1 MLDVVIIGAGVMGA
15 ATAYE
20 LAKYDLKV
28 KVLEKEHDVSNGTS
42 KANSGIVHAGYDAKE
57 GTLMAKYNAL
67 GNAMYENLCKEIDA
81 PFKRTGS
88 LVLAFSEEDK
98 EHLNLLYNRGIK
110 NGIPGMKI
118 LNQEEVFK
126 MEPNVSKEVVAAL
139 YAPTAGVTG
148 PWEVTIKLLEN
159 AAINGVEVETD
170 AKVEKIEKLAEGYK
184 IILAD
189 GREYETKVVV
199 NAAGLYADDMNN
211 MVSNKKIKITPRAG
225 EYYLLDK
232 VQGNLVNTVVF
243 QCPTKVGKGV
253 LVAPTAHGNL
263 IVGPTATLSDNKEY
277 VGNTLAG
284 LDAVREAAVKSVKD
298 INFRDNIKNFN
309 GLRAESDQPDFIIG
323 EVEDAP
329 YFFNIAGTKSP
340 GLTSAPAI
348 GLDVANMIVEKLGNV
363 NKKTEHKKNKP
374 QIHFMELSNEEKA
387 EVIKRDPR
395 YGRIICRCES
405 ITEGEI
411 VDVIHRMVGAKTV
424 DGVKKRCRP
433 GMGRC
438 QGGFCGPRVQEIL
451 ARELNKKLDEIVQ
464 DKVGSYILTGET
476 KKQEEL

>member
-57 GTLMAKYNAL
+57 GTLMAKYNAI
-67 GNAMYENLCKEIDA
+67 GNAMYEKLCKEIDA

-199 NAAGLYADDMNN
+199 NAAGLYADEINN

-232 VQGNLVNTVVF
+232 VQGTLVNNVVF

-263 IVGPTATLSDNKEY
+263 IVGPTATLSDDKEY

-348 GLDVANMIVEKLGNV
+348 GLDVANMIIKKLGNV

>member
-1 MLDVVIIGAGVMGA
+1 MVDVIIIGAGVMGA

-20 LAKYDLKV
+20 LAKYNLKI

-67 GNAMYENLCKEIDA
+67 GNSMYEELCKEIDA

-88 LVLAFSEEDK
+88 LVLAFSEEER
-98 EHLNLLYNRGIK
+98 EHLKQLYERGLK
-110 NGIPGMKI
+110 NGIPELRIIEKEEI
-118 LNQEEVFK
+118 LK
-126 MEPNVSKEVVAAL
+126 MEPNVSGEVVAAL

-159 AAINGVEVETD
+159 AAINGVEVLTD
-170 AKVEKIEKLAEGYK
+170 AKVEKIEKLEKRYK
-184 IILAD
+184 VILTD
-189 GREYETKVVV
+189 GREFETKVVV
-199 NAAGLYADDMNN
+199 NAAGLFADEINN
-211 MVSNKKIKITPRAG
+211 LVSSKKIKITPRAG

-232 VQGNLVNTVVF
+232 VQGNLVNNVIF

-263 IVGPTATLSDNKEY
+263 IVGPTASLTDDKEY

-284 LDAVREAAVKSVKD
+284 LDAVRAAAVKSVKD

-309 GLRAESDQPDFIIG
+309 GLRAESDCPDFIIG

-348 GLDVANMIVEKLGNV
+348 GLDVARMIVEKLGDV
-363 NKKTEHKKNKP
+363 SKKEEHKKNRP
-374 QIHFMELSNEEKA
+374 QIHFMELSSEEKA
-387 EVIKRDPR
+387 EVIKKDPR

-451 ARELNKKLDEIVQ
+451 ARELNKNLDEIVQ
-464 DKVGSYILTGET
+464 DKVGAYILTGET
-476 KKQEEL
+476 KK

>member
-387 EVIKRDPR
+387 EVIKKDPR

>member
-1 MLDVVIIGAGVMGA
+1 MFDVVIIGAGIMGA

-67 GNAMYENLCKEIDA
+67 GNSMYEELCKEIDA

-88 LVLAFSEEDK
+88 LVLAFSEEDR
-98 EHLNLLYNRGIK
+98 EHLKLLYDRGIK
-110 NGIPGMKI
+110 NGIPGIKI
-118 LNQEEVFK
+118 LEKEEVFK

-148 PWEVTIKLLEN
+148 PWEVTIKMLEN
-159 AAINGVEVETD
+159 AAINGVDIETD
-170 AKVEKIEKLAEGYK
+170 AKVKNVEKTENGYK
-184 IILAD
+184 ITLDD

-199 NAAGLYADDMNN
+199 NAAGLYADEINN
-211 MVSNKKIKITPRAG
+211 MVSSKKIKITPRAG

-232 VQGNLVNTVVF
+232 VQGNLVNNVIF
-243 QCPTKVGKGV
+243 QCPTKVGKGI

-263 IVGPTATLSDNKEY
+263 IVGPTATSTEDKEY
-277 VGNTLAG
+277 VGNTLSG
-284 LDAVREAAVKSVKD
+284 LDAVKLAAVKSVKD

-309 GLRAESDQPDFIIG
+309 GLRAEADYPDFIIG

-348 GLDVANMIVEKLGNV
+348 GMDVANMIVKKLGDV
-363 NKKTEHKKNKP
+363 TKKEEHKKNRP

-387 EVIKRDPR
+387 EVIKKDPR

-464 DKVGSYILTGET
+464 DKVGAYILTGET
-476 KKQEEL
+476 KK

>member
-1 MLDVVIIGAGVMGA
+1 MLDVIVIGAGIMGA
-15 ATAYE
+15 STAYE
-20 LAKYDLKV
+20 LAKYNLKTL
-28 KVLEKEHDVSNGTS
+28 VLEKENDVSNGTS

-57 GTLMAKYNAL
+57 GTLMAKYNVL
-67 GNAMYENLCKEIDA
+67 GNAMYEELCKEIDA
-81 PFKRTGS
+81 PFKRIGS
-88 LVLAFSEEDK
+88 FVLAFSDEDRK
-98 EHLNLLYNRGIK
+98 HLELLYERGLK
-110 NGIPGMKI
+110 NGVPDMKI
-118 LNQEEVFK
+118 LEKEEVLK
-126 MEPNVSKEVVAAL
+126 MEPNLNNEVVAAL

-159 AAINGVEVETD
+159 AVLNGAELVTN
-170 AKVEKIEKLAEGYK
+170 AKVEKVEKVENGYK
-184 IILAD
+184 VVLKD
-189 GREYETKVVV
+189 GREYEAKAVV
-199 NAAGLYADDMNN
+199 NAAGLYADDINN

-232 VQGNLVNTVVF
+232 VQGNLVNRVIF

-253 LVAPTAHGNL
+253 LVSPTAHGNL
-263 IVGPTATLSDNKEY
+263 IVGPTATLTEDKDY
-277 VGNTLAG
+277 VGNTLQG
-284 LDAVREAAVKSVKD
+284 LDAIRAAATKSVKD

-309 GLRAESDQPDFIIG
+309 GLRAEADSDDFIIG

-348 GLDVANMIVEKLGNV
+348 GKDVAEMVVEKLGNPA
-363 NKKTEHKKNKP
+363 KKTEIKKNRP

-387 EVIKRDPR
+387 EVIKKDPR
-395 YGRIICRCES
+395 YGRIICRCEN

-424 DGVKKRCRP
+424 DGIKKRCRP

-451 ARELNKKLDEIVQ
+451 ARELNEKLDEIVL

-476 KKQEEL
+476 KR

>member
-67 GNAMYENLCKEIDA
+67 GNAMYEKLCKEIDA

-348 GLDVANMIVEKLGNV
+348 GLDVANMIIKKLGNV

-387 EVIKRDPR
+387 EVIKKDPR

>member
-1 MLDVVIIGAGVMGA
+1 MFDVVIIGAGIMGA

-67 GNAMYENLCKEIDA
+67 GNSMYEELCKEIDA

-88 LVLAFSEEDK
+88 LVLAFSEEDR
-98 EHLNLLYNRGIK
+98 EHLKLLYDRGIK
-110 NGIPGMKI
+110 NGIPGIKI
-118 LNQEEVFK
+118 LEKEEVFE

-148 PWEVTIKLLEN
+148 PWEVTIKMLEN
-159 AAINGVEVETD
+159 AAINGVDIETD
-170 AKVEKIEKLAEGYK
+170 AKVKNVEKTENGYK
-184 IILAD
+184 ITLDD
-189 GREYETKVVV
+189 GREYETRVVV
-199 NAAGLYADDMNN
+199 NAAGLYADEINN
-211 MVSNKKIKITPRAG
+211 MVSSKKIKITPRAG

-232 VQGNLVNTVVF
+232 VQGNLVNNVIF
-243 QCPTKVGKGV
+243 QCPTKVGKGI

-263 IVGPTATLSDNKEY
+263 IVGPTATSTEDKEY
-277 VGNTLAG
+277 VGNTLSG
-284 LDAVREAAVKSVKD
+284 LDAVKLAAVKSVKD

-309 GLRAESDQPDFIIG
+309 GLRAEADYPDFIIG

-348 GLDVANMIVEKLGNV
+348 GMDVANMIVKKLGDV
-363 NKKTEHKKNKP
+363 TKKEEHKKNRP

-387 EVIKRDPR
+387 EVIKKDPR

-464 DKVGSYILTGET
+464 DKVGAYILTGET
-476 KKQEEL
+476 KK

>member
-1 MLDVVIIGAGVMGA
+1 MLDVIVIGAGIMGA
-15 ATAYE
+15 STAYE
-20 LAKYDLKV
+20 LAKYNLKTL
-28 KVLEKEHDVSNGTS
+28 VLEKENDVSNGTS

-57 GTLMAKYNAL
+57 GTLMAKYNVL
-67 GNAMYENLCKEIDA
+67 GNAMYEELCKEIDA
-81 PFKRTGS
+81 PFKRIGS
-88 LVLAFSEEDK
+88 FVLAFSDEDRK
-98 EHLNLLYNRGIK
+98 HLELLYERGLK
-110 NGIPGMKI
+110 NGVPDMKI
-118 LNQEEVFK
+118 LEKEEVLK
-126 MEPNVSKEVVAAL
+126 MEPNLNNEVVAAL

-159 AAINGVEVETD
+159 AVLNGAELVTN
-170 AKVEKIEKLAEGYK
+170 AKVEKVEKVENGYK
-184 IILAD
+184 VVLKD
-189 GREYETKVVV
+189 GREYEAKAIV
-199 NAAGLYADDMNN
+199 NAAGLYADDINN

-232 VQGNLVNTVVF
+232 VQGNLVNRVIF

-253 LVAPTAHGNL
+253 LVSPTAHGNL
-263 IVGPTATLSDNKEY
+263 IVGPTATLTEDKDY
-277 VGNTLAG
+277 VGNTLQG
-284 LDAVREAAVKSVKD
+284 LDAIRAAATKSVKD

-309 GLRAESDQPDFIIG
+309 GLRAEADSDDFIIG

-348 GLDVANMIVEKLGNV
+348 GKDVAEMVVEKLGNPA
-363 NKKTEHKKNKP
+363 KKTEIKKNRP

-387 EVIKRDPR
+387 EVIKKDPR
-395 YGRIICRCES
+395 YGRIICRCEN

-424 DGVKKRCRP
+424 DGIKKRCRP

-451 ARELNKKLDEIVQ
+451 ARELNEKLDEIVL

-476 KKQEEL
+476 KR

>member
-57 GTLMAKYNAL
+57 GTLMAKYNAI

-199 NAAGLYADDMNN
+199 NAAGLYADEINN

-232 VQGNLVNTVVF
+232 VQGTLVNNVVF

-263 IVGPTATLSDNKEY
+263 IVGPTATLSDDKEY
-277 VGNTLAG
+277 VGNTLTG

-348 GLDVANMIVEKLGNV
+348 GLDVANMIIKKLGNV

>member
-1 MLDVVIIGAGVMGA
+1 MFDVVIIGAGIMGA

-67 GNAMYENLCKEIDA
+67 GNSMYEELCKEIDA

-88 LVLAFSEEDK
+88 LVLAFSEEDR
-98 EHLNLLYNRGIK
+98 EHLKLLYDRGIK
-110 NGIPGMKI
+110 NGIPGIKI
-118 LNQEEVFK
+118 LEKEEVFE

-148 PWEVTIKLLEN
+148 PWEVTIKMLEN
-159 AAINGVEVETD
+159 AAINGVDVETD
-170 AKVEKIEKLAEGYK
+170 AKVKNVEKTENGYK
-184 IILAD
+184 ITLDD

-199 NAAGLYADDMNN
+199 NAAGLYADEINN
-211 MVSNKKIKITPRAG
+211 MVSSKKIKITPRAG

-232 VQGNLVNTVVF
+232 VQGNLVNNVIF
-243 QCPTKVGKGV
+243 QCPTKVGKGI

-263 IVGPTATLSDNKEY
+263 IVGPTATSTEDKEY
-277 VGNTLAG
+277 VGNTLSG
-284 LDAVREAAVKSVKD
+284 LDAVKLAAVKSVKD

-309 GLRAESDQPDFIIG
+309 GLRAEADYPDFIIG

-348 GLDVANMIVEKLGNV
+348 GMDVANMIVKKLGDV
-363 NKKTEHKKNKP
+363 TKKEEHKKNRP

-387 EVIKRDPR
+387 EVIKKDPR

-464 DKVGSYILTGET
+464 DKVGAYILTGET
-476 KKQEEL
+476 KK

>member
-1 MLDVVIIGAGVMGA
+1 MFDVVIIGAGIMGA

-67 GNAMYENLCKEIDA
+67 GNSMYEELCKEIDA

-88 LVLAFSEEDK
+88 LVLAFSEEDR
-98 EHLNLLYNRGIK
+98 EHLKLLYDRGIK
-110 NGIPGMKI
+110 NGIPGIKI
-118 LNQEEVFK
+118 LEKEEVFE

-148 PWEVTIKLLEN
+148 PWEVTIKMLEN
-159 AAINGVEVETD
+159 AAINGVDVETD
-170 AKVEKIEKLAEGYK
+170 AKVKNVEKTENGYK
-184 IILAD
+184 ITLDD
-189 GREYETKVVV
+189 GREYKTKAVV
-199 NAAGLYADDMNN
+199 NAAGLYADEINN
-211 MVSNKKIKITPRAG
+211 MVSSKKIKITPRAG

-232 VQGNLVNTVVF
+232 VQGNLVNNVIF
-243 QCPTKVGKGV
+243 QCPTKVGKGI

-263 IVGPTATLSDNKEY
+263 IVGPTATSTEDKEY
-277 VGNTLAG
+277 VGNTLSG
-284 LDAVREAAVKSVKD
+284 LDAVKLAAVKSVKD

-309 GLRAESDQPDFIIG
+309 GLRAEADYPDFIIG

-348 GLDVANMIVEKLGNV
+348 GMDVANMIVKKLGDV
-363 NKKTEHKKNKP
+363 TKKEEHKKNRP

-387 EVIKRDPR
+387 EVIKKDPR

-464 DKVGSYILTGET
+464 DKVGAYILTGET
-476 KKQEEL
+476 KK